1 MRSYSPSNRPYDSRA
16 RHRPRT
22 TTTPTNPSIADPR
35 FSSND
40 NRVRNRE
47 ALDAEIVPIFLGM
60 TREQAIEVLS
70 AARLAY
76 GRVSSLDDLA
86 VHPQNRYLD
95 VETPSGPVRVL
106 APGVKVDGETLTA
119 GRVPAA
125 GEHNEALR
133 REFAP
138 KGPEAGS

>member
-1 MRSYSPSNRPYDSRA
+1 VLGRPDLL
-16 RHRPRT
+16 T
-22 TTTPTNPSIADPR
+22 DPR
-35 FSSND
+35 FSNND
-40 NRVRNRE
+40 NRVKNRE
-47 ALDAEIVPIFLGM
+47 ALDAEIVPVFLGM

-95 VETPSGPVRVL
+95 VETPSGPVRLL

-125 GEHNEALR
+125 GEHGEALR
-133 REFAP
+133 GEFTP
-138 KGPEAGS
+138 KATNAGS